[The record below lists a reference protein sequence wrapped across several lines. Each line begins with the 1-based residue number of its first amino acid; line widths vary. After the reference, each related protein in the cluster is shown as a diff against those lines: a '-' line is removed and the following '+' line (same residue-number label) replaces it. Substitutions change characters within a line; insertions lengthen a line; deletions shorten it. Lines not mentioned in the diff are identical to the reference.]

1 MHSKK
6 FLVAILSLVMV
17 CAFGLFFVAC
27 DDDNANEI
35 KSVTLN
41 QTEAA
46 LEVGQTL
53 TLTASID
60 PVTATGYTI
69 SWSSDAESVAVVAE
83 GVVRAVA
90 SGAATITAKVGEV
103 SATCKV
109 TVTDPSEVSTVE
121 ELTSKIEETGV
132 AKLMA
137 DMTYSGATFPLNEK
151 DTVIDLNGH
160 TLTVNTEVS
169 TTLSGN
175 RSLTIRGGELVLT
188 QEDDYYGTRGVFAP
202 ETGAVVTVEDVV
214 FTTNGTA
221 FFPRGDA
228 AAVSVIDSEIY
239 APVYCVGTNASG
251 SENFNVVITLRNS
264 KFVTTG
270 YTGSVSE
277 GDKDDCPV
285 MINVPGKLFMDGCT
299 VSGNRQAVVV
309 RGGTAVITGGKI
321 DASGA
326 KDIMI
331 TMPYN
336 GIPATCL
343 FYGTPEKWR
352 CERFSY
358 QDYVGA
364 ISVSPKEF
372 DLLVYSQKPSP
383 NRDDAIKQ
391 LLKLAPRGHIDFE
404 FADIAGTYDVNGDKK
419 PNPST
424 YSTNERTYQIY
435 TGGEA
440 AELNDLFII
449 MITDTSAIPYG
460 ELAQSVVY
468 N

>member
-41 QTEAA
+41 QNEAA

-83 GVVRAVA
+83 GVIRAVA

-137 DMTYSGATFPLNEK
+137 DMTYSGETFPLNEK

-309 RGGTAVITGGKI
+309 RGGTAVIENSTIRSSCAFSGNDYMNSVWGSGNNLALAVLVVGNRHATSYQYSASCTLKNTTVSSDKTDAVLVYAYGNA
-321 DASGA
+321 DASIGA
-326 KDIMI
+326 
-331 TMPYN
+331 T
-336 GIPATCL
+336 
-343 FYGTPEKWR
+343 
-352 CERFSY
+352 
-358 QDYVGA
+358 
-364 ISVSPKEF
+364 
-372 DLLVYSQKPSP
+372 LVYDSAVA
-383 NRDDAIKQ
+383 DD
-391 LLKLAPRGHIDFE
+391 
-404 FADIAGTYDVNGDKK
+404 T
-419 PNPST
+419 
-424 YSTNERTYQIY
+424 
-435 TGGEA
+435 
-440 AELNDLFII
+440 
-449 MITDTSAIPYG
+449 
-460 ELAQSVVY
+460 VVY
-468 N
+468 GGGYVTINGVVQE

>member
-27 DDDNANEI
+27 DEDDPNDI

-41 QTEAA
+41 KTEAT
-46 LEVGQTL
+46 LEVGETL

-90 SGAATITAKVGEV
+90 SGTATITAKVGEV

-137 DMTYSGATFPLNEK
+137 DMTYSGVTFPLNEK

-188 QEDDYYGTRGVFAP
+188 QEDDHYGTRGVFAP

-214 FTTNGTA
+214 FTTNGAA

-228 AAVSVIDSEIY
+228 AAVNIIDSEVY
-239 APVYCVGTNASG
+239 APVYCVGTNANSA
-251 SENFNVVITLRNS
+251 ENYNVVITLRNS

-285 MINVPGKLFMDGCT
+285 MINVPGKLYMDGCT
-299 VSGNRQAVVV
+299 VNGNRQAVVV
-309 RGGTAVITGGKI
+309 RGGTAVIENSTIRSSCAFSGNDYMNSVWGSGNNLVLAVLVVGNRHATSYQYSASCTLKNTTVSSDKTDAVLVYAYGNA
-321 DASGA
+321 DASIGA
-326 KDIMI
+326 
-331 TMPYN
+331 T
-336 GIPATCL
+336 
-343 FYGTPEKWR
+343 
-352 CERFSY
+352 
-358 QDYVGA
+358 
-364 ISVSPKEF
+364 
-372 DLLVYSQKPSP
+372 LVYDSAVV
-383 NRDDAIKQ
+383 DD
-391 LLKLAPRGHIDFE
+391 
-404 FADIAGTYDVNGDKK
+404 T
-419 PNPST
+419 
-424 YSTNERTYQIY
+424 
-435 TGGEA
+435 
-440 AELNDLFII
+440 
-449 MITDTSAIPYG
+449 
-460 ELAQSVVY
+460 VVY
-468 N
+468 GGGYVTINGVVQE

>member
-1 MHSKK
+1 
-6 FLVAILSLVMV
+6 MV

-188 QEDDYYGTRGVFAP
+188 QEDD
-202 ETGAVVTVEDVV
+202 
-214 FTTNGTA
+214 
-221 FFPRGDA
+221 
-228 AAVSVIDSEIY
+228 
-239 APVYCVGTNASG
+239 
-251 SENFNVVITLRNS
+251 
-264 KFVTTG
+264 
-270 YTGSVSE
+270 
-277 GDKDDCPV
+277 
-285 MINVPGKLFMDGCT
+285 
-299 VSGNRQAVVV
+299 
-309 RGGTAVITGGKI
+309 
-321 DASGA
+321 
-326 KDIMI
+326 
-331 TMPYN
+331 
-336 GIPATCL
+336 
-343 FYGTPEKWR
+343 
-352 CERFSY
+352 
-358 QDYVGA
+358 
-364 ISVSPKEF
+364 
-372 DLLVYSQKPSP
+372 
-383 NRDDAIKQ
+383 
-391 LLKLAPRGHIDFE
+391 
-404 FADIAGTYDVNGDKK
+404 
-419 PNPST
+419 
-424 YSTNERTYQIY
+424 
-435 TGGEA
+435 
-440 AELNDLFII
+440 
-449 MITDTSAIPYG
+449 
-460 ELAQSVVY
+460 
-468 N
+468 